1 MTTHERKKEG
11 KKERRQLTPTR
22 VVRFAAIML
31 ANHRPPGFAAGK
43 NKCTYRTAKLSLAGC
58 GLEWVR
64 LSHPQVDLC
73 RASAAAGPS
82 PGAVAVPDDD
92 ERGAA
97 AAPLLPAQEHEQ
109 RPRVVPRERGLQRLR
124 LAGGHNG

>member
-1 MTTHERKKEG
+1 MLNDG
-11 KKERRQLTPTR
+11 RRGAVVGLSRPFAPFCR
-22 VVRFAAIML
+22 VRVRD
-31 ANHRPPGFAAGK
+31 P
-43 NKCTYRTAKLSLAGC
+43 
-58 GLEWVR
+58 
-64 LSHPQVDLC
+64 LSHPQVGLC

-82 PGAVAVPDDD
+82 PGAAAVPDDD